1 MKKKKKKKRKEKS
14 KSLPRENFNG
24 RKIES
29 RVLALELVPIPMIPD
44 ESWANTRRVEN
55 IWTVDR
61 SRYRAS
67 RARHFGREN
76 RFLGEQG
83 GGGRRVGEMSNGRA
97 SLAKL
102 HENPV

>member
-1 MKKKKKKKRKEKS
+1 
-14 KSLPRENFNG
+14 
-24 RKIES
+24 
-29 RVLALELVPIPMIPD
+29 MIPE

-83 GGGRRVGEMSNGRA
+83 GGGRRMGEMSNGRA

-102 HENPV
+102 HENPVWRPRHECVYRGCQLTPRPYNTMAETMN

>member
-1 MKKKKKKKRKEKS
+1 M
-14 KSLPRENFNG
+14 
-24 RKIES
+24 ES

-55 IWTVDR
+55 IRAVDR

-76 RFLGEQG
+76 RFLGE
-83 GGGRRVGEMSNGRA
+83 
-97 SLAKL
+97 
-102 HENPV
+102 

>member
-1 MKKKKKKKRKEKS
+1 
-14 KSLPRENFNG
+14 
-24 RKIES
+24 
-29 RVLALELVPIPMIPD
+29 MIPD

-55 IWTVDR
+55 IWAVDR

-83 GGGRRVGEMSNGRA
+83 GGGRVGEMSNGRV

-102 HENPV
+102 HENRV